1 MEISRENVA
10 TLTDRLSIKIATT
23 DYLPIVDKALKKY
36 AQKVDVKG
44 FRKGLVPVGMVKKMY
59 GNSILAEEVNTLL
72 QDELYKY
79 LEDNKIDILGQPLPV
94 NDQKITLEINKPEDY
109 VFMYEI
115 GLQPT
120 FTLNHLDSKPSYDQE
135 AIIIE
140 DKMLDE
146 EIDVLRNRFGVN
158 ESPDDLMENDIVYV
172 EVKEVN
178 ADGSDKEDAY
188 SNATSFNVNMLLAGA
203 KKEAF
208 LKLKKG
214 DSIVLNVFEVFD
226 KSRTDVM
233 KFILN
238 AKPEQ
243 YDSLGDFYKMTVSN
257 INRLKPADLD
267 EAFFKQAF
275 AGGDINS
282 EAEMRAKISAD
293 LKEYFM
299 KTTERKVLQDLAK
312 DLIDKTEMQYPTE
325 FLKRWIKASNEKP
338 ISDEQIENEFDAFT
352 KELKWSMICGKVT
365 KENEMQVTPEE
376 IKQYTRQ
383 MVQNQLIQ
391 YGLGYMPDE
400 QLDNFGKRYMEDKKH
415 VQKTHELLLEEK
427 VMNHLKQFIV
437 INEKPIS
444 LEAFNKKHEAAKQ
457 VEAVEEEAT
466 IS

>member
-1 MEISRENVA
+1 MQISRENVA
-10 TLTDRLSIKIATT
+10 TLTDKIIIKIATT
-23 DYLPIVDKALKKY
+23 DYLPKVEKSLKKY

-44 FRKGLVPVGMVKKMY
+44 FRKGLVPIGMVKKMY
-59 GNSILAEEVNTLL
+59 GNSILAEEINTML

-94 NDQKITLEINKPEDY
+94 NDQKINLEINTPEDY
-109 VFMYEI
+109 EFQYEI

-120 FTLNHLDSKPSYDQE
+120 FTLSHIDAKPKYDQD
-135 AIIIE
+135 AIEIT
-140 DKMLDE
+140 DKMLEE
-146 EIDVLRNRFGVN
+146 EIDMLTKRFGKN
-158 ESPDDLMENDIVYV
+158 DSPDDLQENDIVYI
-172 EVKEVN
+172 ELKEVN
-178 ADGSDKEDAY
+178 EDGSDKENAY
-188 SNATSFNVNMLLAGA
+188 TNSTSFNTNMIKASA
-203 KKEAF
+203 KKDEF
-208 LKLKKG
+208 MKMKKG
-214 DSIVLNVFEVFD
+214 DSIVLDVFEAFD
-226 KSRTDVM
+226 KSREDVM

-243 YDSLGDFYKMTVSN
+243 YDTLGTFYKMTVSN
-257 INRLKPADLD
+257 TNRLVPATMD
-267 EAFFKQAF
+267 EAFFAQAF
-275 AGGDINS
+275 PNGDVTS
-282 EAEMRAKISAD
+282 EEGMRAKITAD
-293 LKEYFM
+293 LKDYFM
-299 KTTERKVLQDLAK
+299 KSTERTVLQQLAK

-400 QLDNFGKRYMEDKKH
+400 QLDNFGKRYMDDKKH
-415 VQKTHELLLEEK
+415 IQRTHELLLEEK

-444 LEAFNKKHEAAKQ
+444 LEDYNKKMEASNK
-457 VEAVEEEAT
+457 EEVALEDAT